1 MAKYVIVNADD
12 YGIAASVSQGIRES
26 HQRGIVT
33 STTVMIG
40 MDNAAEAV
48 QQALKETPDLALGLH
63 LVVAGKAQKP
73 VLPPD
78 QIPTLVR
85 PDGFFYDHP
94 AWGEHAPSF
103 NPDEMMR
110 EVHAQ
115 FERFVAVANRLPT
128 HLDSHYHATYFH
140 PTAVEAMRSLAL
152 KHHLPLRH
160 DRGVGQSIVDG
171 LPHPVSFYELDHDQ
185 PIEVLLSFLKT
196 LPEGE
201 IVELC
206 CHPGYSNDTLSDI
219 DNWTTVREIDLAY
232 VTDPR
237 VQAVIASE
245 QITLCNFD
253 VFKNRFVGQDSP
265 L

>member
-1 MAKYVIVNADD
+1 MAKYLIVNADD
-12 YGIAASVSQGIRES
+12 YGIAASVSQGIREA

-40 MDNAAEAV
+40 MDNATEAV

-63 LVVAGKAQKP
+63 LVVAGKGVKP

-85 PDGFFYDHP
+85 ADGLFFDNP
-94 AWGEHAPSF
+94 AWPEKAPSF
-103 NPDEMMR
+103 SPDEMMR
-110 EVHAQ
+110 ELQAQ
-115 FERFVAVANRLPT
+115 VDRFVAVANKLPT

-140 PTAVEAMRSLAL
+140 PIAIEAMRSLAL
-152 KHHLPLRH
+152 TYNLPLRH
-160 DRGVGQSIVDG
+160 DRGIGASIVEG
-171 LPHPVSFYELDHDQ
+171 IPHPAAFYEVDHNQ
-185 PIEVLLSFLKT
+185 PIESLLSFLQT

-201 IVELC
+201 IVEVC
-206 CHPGYSNDTLSDI
+206 CHPGYSNDTLFEA

-237 VQAVIASE
+237 VQALIASE
-245 QITLCNFD
+245 QITLCTFD
-253 VFKNRFVGQDSP
+253 VFKK
-265 L
+265 

>member
-1 MAKYVIVNADD
+1 MTKYLIVNADD

-33 STTVMIG
+33 STTVMVG

-48 QQALKETPDLALGLH
+48 GQALNETPDLALGLH
-63 LVVAGKAQKP
+63 LTVAGKAMKP

-78 QIPTLVR
+78 EIPTLVR

-94 AWGEHAPSF
+94 AWGEQAPFF

-110 EVHAQ
+110 ELQAQ
-115 FERFVAVANRLPT
+115 FDRFVALAHQLPT
-128 HLDSHYHATYFH
+128 HMDSHYHATYFH
-140 PTAVEAMRSLAL
+140 PTPAQAMRSLAL
-152 KHHLPLRH
+152 KHNLPLRH
-160 DRGVGQSIVDG
+160 DRGIGASIVEG
-171 LPHPVSFYELDHDQ
+171 IPHPVAFYELDHDQ
-185 PIEVLLSFLKT
+185 PIEVLLSFLQT
-196 LPEGE
+196 LPDGE

-206 CHPGYSNDTLSDI
+206 CHPGYSNDTLFDT
-219 DNWTTVREIDLAY
+219 DPWTTVREIDLAY
-232 VTDPR
+232 LTDPR

-253 VFKNRFVGQDSP
+253 VFKK
-265 L
+265 

>member
-1 MAKYVIVNADD
+1 MAKYLIVNADD
-12 YGIAASVSQGIRES
+12 YGIAASVSQGIRDS

-48 QQALKETPDLALGLH
+48 QQARKETPDLALGLH
-63 LVVAGKAQKP
+63 LVVAGKALKP

-85 PDGFFYDHP
+85 ADGLFYDTP
-94 AWGEHAPSF
+94 AWGEQASSF

-110 EVHAQ
+110 EVQAQ
-115 FERFVAVANRLPT
+115 FDRFVAVANKLPT
-128 HLDSHYHATYFH
+128 HIDSHYHANYFH
-140 PTAVEAMRSLAL
+140 PTAAEAMRSLAL
-152 KHHLPLRH
+152 QHNLPLRH
-160 DRGVGQSIVDG
+160 DRGIGRAIVEG
-171 LPHPVSFYELDHDQ
+171 IPHPVLFHELDHDQ
-185 PIEVLLSFLKT
+185 PIEVLLTFLQT

-206 CHPGYSNDTLSDI
+206 CHPGYSNDTLFEL
-219 DNWTTVREIDLAY
+219 DNWTTVREIDFAY
-232 VTDPR
+232 LTDPR
-237 VQAVIASE
+237 LQATIASE

-253 VFKNRFVGQDSP
+253 VFKK
-265 L
+265 

>member
-1 MAKYVIVNADD
+1 MAKYLIVNADD
-12 YGIAASVSQGIRES
+12 YGIAASVSKGIRES

-63 LVVAGKAQKP
+63 LVIAGKAMKP

-85 PDGFFYDHP
+85 ADGLFFDNP

-103 NPDEMMR
+103 NRDEMFG
-110 EVHAQ
+110 EIQAQ
-115 FERFVAVANRLPT
+115 FDRFVAVANKLPT
-128 HLDSHYHATYFH
+128 HMDSHYHATYFH
-140 PTAVEAMRSLAL
+140 PIAVEAMRSLAL
-152 KHHLPLRH
+152 KHNLPLRH
-160 DRGVGQSIVDG
+160 DRGIGGSIVEG
-171 LPHPVSFYELDHDQ
+171 IPHPVSFYELDHHQ
-185 PIEVLLSFLKT
+185 PIEVLLNFLQT
-196 LPEGE
+196 LPDGE

-206 CHPGYSNDTLSDI
+206 CHPGYSNDTLFEI
-219 DNWTTVREIDLAY
+219 DNWTTVREIELAY
-232 VTDPR
+232 LTDPR

-253 VFKNRFVGQDSP
+253 VFKK
-265 L
+265 

>member
-1 MAKYVIVNADD
+1 MTKYLIVNADD

-40 MDNAAEAV
+40 MDNAVEAV

-63 LVVAGKAQKP
+63 VVVAGKAMKP

-85 PDGFFYDHP
+85 SDGLFYDHP
-94 AWGEHAPSF
+94 AWGEQAASF
-103 NPDEMMR
+103 NPDEMTR
-110 EVHAQ
+110 EIQAQ

-140 PTAVEAMRSLAL
+140 PSSAEAMRSLAL
-152 KHHLPLRH
+152 KHHLPMRN
-160 DRGVGQSIVDG
+160 DRGIGSSTVEDVQ
-171 LPHPVSFYELDHDQ
+171 HPASFYELDHDQ
-185 PIEVLLSFLKT
+185 PIDVLLNFLKT
-196 LPEGE
+196 LRDGE

-206 CHPGYSNDTLSDI
+206 CHPGYSNDTLFEI
-219 DNWTTVREIDLAY
+219 DNWTTVREIEVGYL
-232 VTDPR
+232 TDPR
-237 VQAVIASE
+237 VREVIASE
-245 QITLCNFD
+245 QITLCNFE
-253 VFKNRFVGQDSP
+253 VFKK
-265 L
+265 

>member
-1 MAKYVIVNADD
+1 MAKYLIVNADD
-12 YGIAASVSQGIRES
+12 YGIAASVSKGIRES

-63 LVVAGKAQKP
+63 LVIAGKAMKP

-85 PDGFFYDHP
+85 PDGLFYDNP

-103 NPDEMMR
+103 NPDEMSR
-110 EVHAQ
+110 EIHAQ
-115 FERFVAVANRLPT
+115 FDRFVAVANQLPT
-128 HLDSHYHATYFH
+128 HMDSHYHATYFH
-140 PTAVEAMRSLAL
+140 PAAGEVMRSLAL
-152 KHHLPLRH
+152 KHNLPIRH
-160 DRGVGQSIVDG
+160 DRGIGESILEG
-171 LPHPVSFYELDHDQ
+171 IQHPASFYELDHDQ
-185 PIEVLLSFLKT
+185 PIEVLLSFLQT
-196 LPEGE
+196 LTDGE

-206 CHPGYSNDTLSDI
+206 CHPGYSNDTLFDT
-219 DNWTTVREIDLAY
+219 DPWTTVREIEVAY
-232 VTDPR
+232 LTDPR

-253 VFKNRFVGQDSP
+253 VFKK
-265 L
+265 

>member
-1 MAKYVIVNADD
+1 MAKYLIVNADD

-48 QQALKETPDLALGLH
+48 QQALTETPNLALGLH
-63 LVVAGKAQKP
+63 VVTAGKALKP

-85 PDGFFYDHP
+85 PDGLFYDNP
-94 AWGEHAPSF
+94 AWGEHAASF
-103 NPDEMMR
+103 NPDEMIR
-110 EVHAQ
+110 EIDAQ

-128 HLDSHYHATYFH
+128 HIDSHYHAAYFH
-140 PTAVEAMRSLAL
+140 PASVEAMRSLAL
-152 KHHLPLRH
+152 THKLPMRH
-160 DRGVGQSIVDG
+160 DRGVGQSIVEG
-171 LPHPVSFYELDHDQ
+171 IQHPVAFYELDHDQ
-185 PIEVLLSFLKT
+185 PVEVLLSFLQT
-196 LPEGE
+196 LPDGE

-206 CHPGYSNDTLSDI
+206 CHPGYSNDTLFDLDS
-219 DNWTTVREIDLAY
+219 WTTVREIEVAY
-232 VTDPR
+232 LTDAR
-237 VQAVIASE
+237 VQATIASE

-253 VFKNRFVGQDSP
+253 VFKK
-265 L
+265 